1 MDTLYG
7 IVALPPQPLRRWIE
21 NFQKRHSLAA
31 YGEAHLNLRSPFGW
45 GGSESELMA
54 ALERHLGGLPPLE
67 VRLGKWDRFSSTVFI
82 GVEKTVQLEQFHR
95 AALEIPGA
103 QTSSF
108 DGDAFSPHL
117 TVALGICPWA
127 YRRIWREIH
136 SEDVPVARWTSSE
149 LYLARDAGGELER
162 VGKLELGKLESAKL
176 ESGRVLVA
184 R

>member
-45 GGSESELMA
+45 SGTETELMA

-82 GVEKTVQLEQFHR
+82 DVEKTPQLAQFHR

-103 QTSSF
+103 EPSSF
-108 DGDAFSPHL
+108 DGHAYSPHL

-127 YRRIWREIH
+127 YRRIWREVH
-136 SEDVPVARWTSSE
+136 SEDVPVARWTSHE

-162 VGKLELGKLESAKL
+162 VGKLELGKPEL
-176 ESGRVLVA
+176 GRVLVA